1 MNTVKINQ
9 LVTEIKEGKE
19 VEVVWR
25 ELLAELKKHKKQ
37 IVASYRRDL
46 MNIADTE
53 DIVAL
58 YEDCLLDT
66 VANWTVEKNEEY
78 IKYFSAS
85 LSKSKNL
92 LIRHSLRDKRVLNSK
107 HTICGDE
114 AINSDTATTV
124 YEMHEDENS
133 LDQFNSIEADI
144 DMKQILDVYE
154 NSNKKKRSENRLIL
168 EVVIRNA
175 GANSGDYKEEL
186 LAVLPKNTTWNYA
199 RQKLNRAK
207 SDFKEFYKEISEYL

>member
-1 MNTVKINQ
+1 MNTVRINQ

-25 ELLAELKKHKKQ
+25 ELLTELKKHKKQ
-37 IVASYRRDL
+37 IVASYRKDL
-46 MNIADTE
+46 INIADTE

-107 HTICGDE
+107 YTVCGDE
-114 AINSDTATTV
+114 TLNSDTSTTV
-124 YEMHEDENS
+124 YEMKEDENS
-133 LDQFNSIEADI
+133 LDQFSAVEADI
-144 DMKQILDVYE
+144 DMELILDVYE
-154 NSNKKKRSENRLIL
+154 NSNKKKRAENRLIL
-168 EVVIRNA
+168 EVVIRNV
-175 GANSGDYKEEL
+175 GANSGDYKDEL
-186 LAVLPKNTTWNYA
+186 LAVLPENTTWNYA

-207 SDFKEFYKEISEYL
+207 LDFKEFYKGISEYL

>member
-37 IVASYRRDL
+37 IVASYKRDL

-114 AINSDTATTV
+114 TLNSDTATTV
-124 YEMHEDENS
+124 FEMHEDENS
-133 LDQFNSIEADI
+133 LDKFNSVEADI

-154 NSNKKKRSENRLIL
+154 NSNKKKRSENRQIL

-186 LAVLPKNTTWNYA
+186 LAVLPENTSWNYA